1 MARSHRPLDA
11 PRPAGSWF
19 RCGGSED
26 AAGAGERAGEV
37 AEREGGE
44 HRDGGE
50 EGELRERGEGQEAG
64 SVPSSRRL
72 RRSAES
78 TAAIGGDAPES
89 IYGAS
94 GGGGVSR

>member
-1 MARSHRPLDA
+1 M
-11 PRPAGSWF
+11 
-19 RCGGSED
+19 
-26 AAGAGERAGEV
+26 

-50 EGELRERGEGQEAG
+50 EAELRERGEGQEAG
-64 SVPSSRRL
+64 SIPFSRRL
-72 RRSAES
+72 RRSADS
-78 TAAIGGDAPES
+78 TTAIGGDAPES